1 MKEIKRPGDGGMRTN
16 NPEWREATAIPDNLV
31 EDTEIVKRE
40 VRVHFLSHDP
50 LSYEY
55 IQGIFNL
62 GLAVPPDHVTAV
74 TVTEEVVTT
83 FRRSKV
89 Q

>member
-1 MKEIKRPGDGGMRTN
+1 MKEIKRPGDDGMRTN
-16 NPEWREATAIPDNLV
+16 NVDWREAREVPDNLV

-40 VRVHFLSHDP
+40 VRIHFLGHEPFSFD
-50 LSYEY
+50 Y
-55 IQGIFNL
+55 IQSVFQHGRTL
-62 GLAVPPDHVTAV
+62 EAQDVTAV